1 MSETLDPKL
10 DVVFKLM
17 FTRAG
22 SEPML
27 LSLLNAVLQPPQPI
41 VSVTIL
47 NPDLDKKD
55 VSDRGVV
62 LDLRLRLLDGSQINV
77 EMQMG
82 PRPGMRQRALY
93 HWARMYSSQLVKG
106 DEYKALARCVTV
118 FLLAY
123 NELPSGRFHAK
134 FVLREAHDHEVL
146 TDQLE
151 LHLVQLRQLAAL
163 GSQEAE
169 REGALVGWG
178 RFLMAQDEQ
187 EREALA
193 MTDPNLAK
201 AKEVLDELSADPA
214 TRRLAADREEALL
227 LYHFE
232 INEARRLAREE
243 GREEGQRTLLL
254 HQAHTRFG
262 EVPSEVALR
271 VETATSEQLT
281 RWGDRLMTVDSLEA
295 WCAAMEDGE

>member
-1 MSETLDPKL
+1 MGATVRHINSGKGT
-10 DVVFKLM
+10 
-17 FTRAG
+17 
-22 SEPML
+22 
-27 LSLLNAVLQPPQPI
+27 
-41 VSVTIL
+41 VTIL

-93 HWARMYSSQLVKG
+93 HWARMYSSQL
-106 DEYKALARCVTV
+106 
-118 FLLAY
+118 
-123 NELPSGRFHAK
+123 
-134 FVLREAHDHEVL
+134 L

-169 REGALVGWG
+169 QEGALVGWG
-178 RFLMAQDEQ
+178 RFLMARDEQ

-201 AKEVLDELSADPA
+201 AKEVLDE
-214 TRRLAADREEALL
+214 
-227 LYHFE
+227 
-232 INEARRLAREE
+232 
-243 GREEGQRTLLL
+243 
-254 HQAHTRFG
+254 AHTRFG

>member
-1 MSETLDPKL
+1 MSKTLDPML

-22 SEPML
+22 TEPML
-27 LSLLNAVLQPPQPI
+27 LSLLNAVLRPSQPI

-82 PRPGMRQRALY
+82 RRSGMRERSLY

-106 DEYKALARCVTV
+106 NEYTALARCVTV

-134 FVLREAHDHEVL
+134 FVLREAHDDEVF

-151 LHLVQLRQLAAL
+151 LHLVQLRQLAGL
-163 GSQEAE
+163 GPQEVE
-169 REGALVGWG
+169 QEGALVGWG
-178 RFLMAQDEQ
+178 RFFVAQDEQ

-232 INEARRLAREE
+232 INEARRA
-243 GREEGQRTLLL
+243 GREEGLEKGQRALLL
-254 HQAHTRFG
+254 RLAHTRFG
-262 EVPSEVALR
+262 ELPSDVARR
-271 VETATSEQLT
+271 VETATTEQVT
-281 RWGDRLMTVDSLEA
+281 RWGERLMTAESLDA
-295 WCAAMEDGE
+295 WFAAMEDGE